1 MGYKKVCFNC
11 RKSFNDN
18 TIFEQKC
25 SECGRTMILIN
36 HKFRPP
42 KKSDLKAWEV
52 AEFLSRSGFRFQHI
66 FKNTGKRGW
75 KESSEDYVE
84 YPLTMYE
91 AKIFIEKYKRQV
103 KTRMITN

>member
-18 TIFEQKC
+18 TIFEQNC

-52 AEFLSRSGFRFQHI
+52 AEFLSRSGFQFQHI
-66 FKNTGKRGW
+66 FKNTGKRSRI
-75 KESSEDYVE
+75 ESEDYVAF
-84 YPLTMYE
+84 PKTLDE
-91 AKIFIEKYKRQV
+91 AKIFIEQYKNQAIIQR
-103 KTRMITN
+103 TTN